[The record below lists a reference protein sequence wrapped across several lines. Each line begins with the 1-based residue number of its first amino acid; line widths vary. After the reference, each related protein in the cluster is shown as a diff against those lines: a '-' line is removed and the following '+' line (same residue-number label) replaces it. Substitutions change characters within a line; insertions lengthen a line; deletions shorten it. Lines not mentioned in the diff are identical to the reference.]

1 MMDEA
6 SAHRFQLRSQL
17 AHWRTAVHGLA
28 ELENF
33 AAPQAWQAL
42 EHYLGLSLQG
52 HLKEAVT
59 GVELELDAIDADLR
73 AARTHE

>member
-42 EHYLGLSLQG
+42 EHYLGLSLRG

-59 GVELELDAIDADLR
+59 GVELELDAIDATTKPC
-73 AARTHE
+73 ARH

>member
-42 EHYLGLSLQG
+42 EH
-52 HLKEAVT
+52 
-59 GVELELDAIDADLR
+59 
-73 AARTHE
+73 